1 MTKSEYDLLKNAL
14 NKNYKIVYEIEKDI
28 ERHVTGRLLSYN
40 GEDKNELYHIP
51 FSGLKWLLPAKKKNA
66 KEN

>member
-28 ERHVTGRLLSYN
+28 ERHVCI
-40 GEDKNELYHIP
+40 H
-51 FSGLKWLLPAKKKNA
+51 
-66 KEN
+66 